1 MPDVGW
7 RCWARRVLAAVYQL
21 PDGVYGTVS
30 GILRGLGRQPQL
42 LWVNLTG
49 FWAVGMVTA
58 VALTFPLG
66 LGELGLWWGVLSGI
80 TATGAPPEKTLSFQG
95 NSWDWRACPDAS
107 QKPGCGGGNCGF
119 GQV

>member
-1 MPDVGW
+1 M
-7 RCWARRVLAAVYQL
+7 YQL

-80 TATGAPPEKTLSFQG
+80 TATGAPPEKTLSSREILGIGGHALTHPRNQAAEVGTVGVVKFRLING
-95 NSWDWRACPDAS
+95 CARSWRLLP
-107 QKPGCGGGNCGF
+107 
-119 GQV
+119 

>member
-1 MPDVGW
+1 M
-7 RCWARRVLAAVYQL
+7 RRVLAALYQL

-80 TATGAPPEKTLSFQG
+80 TATGALIPSSVMILLFPDPMKNCPCAYVRLGRPAQQTPQQLLSYLC
-95 NSWDWRACPDAS
+95 SKRY
-107 QKPGCGGGNCGF
+107 
-119 GQV
+119 V